1 MATAMHAAATLTLVP
16 TSFCATNAVRLSS
29 RRGGAPTAWIRL
41 NSTTVG
47 ARAAAPTNESFSSE
61 TLVEQGRRGEGLTRR
76 EAVLAGVVTALA
88 GSAGSSLAFPAG
100 IGATEVKQT
109 NLPIEDIKKIIED
122 DYLSR
127 NYLVTGNMTKSVYK
141 DDCRFQD
148 PTTDVTGV
156 QKYGDALKVLF
167 DPSSKSE
174 LLSIEVSGP
183 RTVDV
188 KWRLSGYLNFPWHP
202 HINPYTG
209 SSRYTVDEDGLI
221 ESYSEEWD
229 ISVLEAFAQ
238 FLTPS
243 WASKDAPK

>member
-1 MATAMHAAATLTLVP
+1 MATAMHADATLTLALAP
-16 TSFCATNAVRLSS
+16 IAVRNSS
-29 RRGGAPTAWIRL
+29 CRGESPIARLRL
-41 NSTTVG
+41 NSTTAVV
-47 ARAAAPTNESFSSE
+47 RAAAAATTNESFSVKIQSE
-61 TLVEQGRRGEGLTRR
+61 HGRRGEGLTRR
-76 EAVLAGVVTALA
+76 ETILAGVVTAWA
-88 GSAGSSLAFPAG
+88 GSAVSSLAFPAG
-100 IGATEVKQT
+100 VGAAEVKQT
-109 NLPIEDIKKIIED
+109 NLPIEEIKKVIED
-122 DYLSR
+122 DYVSR

-141 DDCRFQD
+141 DDCRFHD
-148 PTTDVTGV
+148 PTTDVTGL
-156 QKYGDALKVLF
+156 QKYSDALKVLF

-174 LLSIEVSGP
+174 LLRIEVSGP

-188 KWRLSGYLNFPWHP
+188 KWRLSGFLNFPWHP
-202 HINPYTG
+202 YIKPYTG